1 MGKSLKLSLIIPIYN
16 EASHLEAFLRQV
28 DKITLPVPV
37 ELVIVDDCS
46 TDGSRKIVQSFP
58 FRSEINFYQQP
69 ENRGKGAAVA
79 QGIRLATGDIIG
91 IQDADFEYSLD
102 DIAALLGPLIE
113 DKADIV
119 YGSRFKK
126 DCRQVHRTFHYAV
139 NRLLTLMSNLFS
151 GLFLSDME
159 TCYKFFK
166 AEIIKNIRLESRRF
180 GFEPEITAKI
190 ARLNVRMIEMPISYF
205 PRNYAQGKKITWRDG
220 IAALR
225 HIVYFNLLDQRRY
238 WFSKDLPARYLPN
251 GRMLL

>member
-1 MGKSLKLSLIIPIYN
+1 M
-16 EASHLEAFLRQV
+16 
-28 DKITLPVPV
+28 
-37 ELVIVDDCS
+37 
-46 TDGSRKIVQSFP
+46 
-58 FRSEINFYQQP
+58 
-69 ENRGKGAAVA
+69 
-79 QGIRLATGDIIG
+79 
-91 IQDADFEYSLD
+91 
-102 DIAALLGPLIE
+102 PLIE

-139 NRLLTLMSNLFS
+139 NRLLTLMSNLLS

-166 AEIIKNIRLESRRF
+166 AEIIQNIRVVSPRF

-190 ARLNVRMIEMPISYF
+190 ARLNVRVIEMPISYF

-225 HIVYFNLLDQRRY
+225 HILYFNLLDRRQD
-238 WFSKDLPARYLPN
+238 WFSKSLPAHYLPK
-251 GRMLL
+251 GRQLL